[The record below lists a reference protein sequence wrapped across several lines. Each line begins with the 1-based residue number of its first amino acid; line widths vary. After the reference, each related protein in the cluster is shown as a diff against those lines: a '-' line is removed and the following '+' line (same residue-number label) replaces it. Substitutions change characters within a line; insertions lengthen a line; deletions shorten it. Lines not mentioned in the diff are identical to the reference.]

1 MRDRMEIGSMA
12 TQVWET
18 IENAYQ
24 NLMRGA
30 AQSTSEILLEVE
42 KSLERRTIRLY
53 YVPAKVALRD
63 RLKYKINKEYVQ
75 SARKVYTEI
84 VHIKNVVDK
93 DIKGN
98 FSEAIQKNIDRE
110 NERWKKLSD
119 SNITF

>member
-1 MRDRMEIGSMA
+1 MD
-12 TQVWET
+12 
-18 IENAYQ
+18 
-24 NLMRGA
+24 
-30 AQSTSEILLEVE
+30 
-42 KSLERRTIRLY
+42 
-53 YVPAKVALRD
+53 
-63 RLKYKINKEYVQ
+63 KEYVQ